1 MSKLIHQIYISD
13 DNSNPPP
20 ELIEKNNQ
28 LRSIYSD
35 YEYRLWNNTS
45 IQDFLSKNF
54 DSIVL
59 ECYNKIN
66 AYSFKC
72 DLARYCICYKL
83 GGYYYDMPIV
93 PEFKFE
99 PSQPIMFVGTPSPD
113 RSNNLPLI
121 ENSVL
126 YFLKPNNNFLK
137 QAIDKCVFNISN
149 LLYNE
154 HPLDITSPIML
165 GRLDTSDII
174 LGKTH
179 YKEERYSTFKNEI
192 IFYHKPRSAGVGLK
206 KYKSSGTNNYEE
218 IYFNHKIYDEHTIS
232 YIISTKDIKIEM
244 SEKCIKSAMRNC
256 NKFDEVI
263 IVGDNVDKIHLNVL
277 KIYSNISDIN
287 ALKNLGISKA
297 KGSIFIHCD
306 ANMFFTNNF
315 RKNLINFLNN
325 NNNVDVLT
333 TKIILPRGGRWW
345 DKIKYNG
352 IDFELAEYSDYS
364 ENVLFNN
371 DTLIWKRNLA
381 KQLKLSDIF
390 NTTKALKSR
399 GHKVIVDTDNMIIKF
414 DSKYISVKCNNKKK
428 VIKAA
433 SRKFDEKEFYEYNKT
448 NIVKMLMEHN

>member
-1 MSKLIHQIYISD
+1 MPKLIHQIYISD

-20 ELIEKNNQ
+20 ELIERNNQ
-28 LRSIYSD
+28 LKSIYSD
-35 YEYRLWNNTS
+35 YEYNLWNNTS

-59 ECYNKIN
+59 DCYNKIN

-99 PSQPIMFVGTPSPD
+99 PIQPIMFVGTPSPN

-165 GRLDTSDII
+165 GRLNTSDII

-179 YKEERYSTFKNEI
+179 YGEERYSTFKNQI
-192 IFYHKPRSAGVGLK
+192 IFYHKPRSNGVGLK
-206 KYKSSGTNNYEE
+206 KYKASGTNNYEE
-218 IYFNHKIYDEHTIS
+218 IYFNHKIYNEHTIS
-232 YIISTKDIKIEM
+232 YIISTKNIKKEM
-244 SEKCIKSAMRNC
+244 AEKCIASVMKNC
-256 NKFDEVI
+256 NEFDEVI
-263 IVGDNVDKIHLNVL
+263 IIGDNVDDINSNVI
-277 KIYSNISDIN
+277 KIYSDKSNKTD
-287 ALKNLGISKA
+287 LKNLGTFKA
-297 KGSIFIHCD
+297 KGSIFIHSD
-306 ANMFFTNNF
+306 GNMFFPSNF
-315 RKNLINFLNN
+315 RKNLINFLN

-352 IDFELAEYSDYS
+352 IDFELVEYNDYS
-364 ENVLFNN
+364 ENVLFNDN
-371 DTLIWKRNLA
+371 ILIWKRNLA
-381 KQLKLSDIF
+381 RELKLSDIF
-390 NTTKALKSR
+390 STTKALKSL
-399 GHKVIVDTDNMIIKF
+399 GHKVIVDTNNMIIKF
-414 DSKYISVKCNNKKK
+414 DTKYISVKHNNIKK

-433 SRKFDEKEFYEYNKT
+433 SRKFDENEFYECNKT
-448 NIVKMLMEHN
+448 DIVKMFMDHN